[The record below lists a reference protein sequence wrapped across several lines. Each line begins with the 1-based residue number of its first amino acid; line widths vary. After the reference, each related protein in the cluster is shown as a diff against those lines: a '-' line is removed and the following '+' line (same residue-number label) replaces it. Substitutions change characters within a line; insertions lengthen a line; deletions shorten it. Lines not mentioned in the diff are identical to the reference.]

1 MVIRKP
7 GFIADSSPWLI
18 VRPLSLCDAR
28 AGLLPL
34 YSAKAVQGMT
44 GALIG
49 KVTRVG
55 RIAASQKSRRVAL
68 AFAATVALT
77 LACVGDGG

>member
-1 MVIRKP
+1 MRCQGRVTY
-7 GFIADSSPWLI
+7 F
-18 VRPLSLCDAR
+18 V
-28 AGLLPL
+28 LPL
-34 YSAKAVQGMT
+34 YSAKAVQGMI

-49 KVTRVG
+49 KFTRVG
-55 RIAASQKSRRVAL
+55 RIAASQKSCRVTL

>member
-1 MVIRKP
+1 M
-7 GFIADSSPWLI
+7 
-18 VRPLSLCDAR
+18 
-28 AGLLPL
+28 
-34 YSAKAVQGMT
+34 YSAKAVQGLI

-49 KVTRVG
+49 KFTRVG
-55 RIAASQKSRRVAL
+55 RIAASQKSRRVTL